1 MKNAKNVIIALL
13 LSLVVID
20 FIVIRDNNT
29 LIGAYDR
36 YNRDCEIL
44 LDSIAKWDETFGD
57 GVAET
62 DAYVIYI
69 ESREHLD
76 SVLYNK

>member
-1 MKNAKNVIIALL
+1 MRNIKNVIIALL

-20 FIVIRDNNT
+20 FIVIRDKSALVN
-29 LIGAYDR
+29 AYDR

-62 DAYVIYI
+62 DAYIIYI